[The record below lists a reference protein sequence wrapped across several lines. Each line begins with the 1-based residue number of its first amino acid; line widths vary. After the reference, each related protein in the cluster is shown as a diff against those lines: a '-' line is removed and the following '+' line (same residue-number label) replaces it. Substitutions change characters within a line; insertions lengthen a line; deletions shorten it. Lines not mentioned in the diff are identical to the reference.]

1 MGTDKSRSSS
11 SGERDENG
19 GDRDVEKRDAENVQ
33 TAARKAQAT
42 EAKGGEGSSGNSG
55 NQTLSDKGSMMGW
68 EVTGSPMCQPAQKP
82 NGWNSPIQVQTKR
95 AYGQTTSSRANL
107 DCSPNGPSGVMD
119 KDKSADYVVSVVGQH
134 SNNEKEMMKVS
145 SPIKL
150 MASPTNTKACSE
162 DNLSPKEEQNGK
174 ALTSLEKN
182 SKRNR

>member
-1 MGTDKSRSSS
+1 
-11 SGERDENG
+11 
-19 GDRDVEKRDAENVQ
+19 
-33 TAARKAQAT
+33 
-42 EAKGGEGSSGNSG
+42 
-55 NQTLSDKGSMMGW
+55 MGW